1 MIGTMPRDLVVVSWL
16 VPLLLKDL
24 SRMPGIGSRPGARDV
39 VTIAGEVGPTIVT
52 MTSGSSLLGS
62 KRSTDVMPRHAKP
75 NVPYFVRTT
84 GHAQI
89 VYNGMVRDQSGVIPL
104 RKFWGR
110 RKYVGD
116 VWEIQVDDKTWQTFG
131 LPLFDGA
138 K

>member
-62 KRSTDVMPRHAKP
+62 RRSTDVMPGILLACGKQDMQNQMSHTLSEQPA
-75 NVPYFVRTT
+75 
-84 GHAQI
+84 
-89 VYNGMVRDQSGVIPL
+89 ML
-104 RKFWGR
+104 RLFTMAWS
-110 RKYVGD
+110 
-116 VWEIQVDDKTWQTFG
+116 EIRAE
-131 LPLFDGA
+131 LSH
-138 K
+138 